1 MKVVV
6 GQNTIVKKITVGTPL
21 RVGSAANGS
30 LTGLDDVNGTTNRAH
45 GTILSWDSATNKF
58 IHSSIDSAIG
68 ANIGVVDSGGLGQ
81 LRYDTSSAT
90 ITYAGPS
97 TDSVTGLFSVDNA
110 GSPLGKLVKTDG
122 VIQYIGP
129 SLDSVRSLFSAAGD
143 LSYNAATGQYSV
155 TVPVTSAAFD
165 SNFNAASTDSLSEGS
180 TNLYY
185 TDSRGRASISVT
197 DAGGM
202 GSVSYDQPSGTITYT
217 GPSTSD
223 VRNLLVAGA
232 GITYDSATG
241 VVSAIATSAAD
252 IRGQLVAG
260 TGITYDS
267 TSGVIAT
274 TITQNNFDS
283 AQARKSI
290 TVSDAGGFGS
300 FAYNNSTG
308 VITYTGPSVS
318 DVRSQLVAGTG
329 ITYDSATGV
338 ISSLGIQA
346 ADVRNQLVAG
356 PGISYD
362 SSTGVITNTAS
373 DTTRSDSSIRALI
386 TANGSIQYD
395 SVSGNISFTEKSD
408 AQIRALFN
416 GGGDIGYDT
425 ATGVFSVNLGS
436 VDVTDSAVTRALLSA
451 TNTGTGAGSLS
462 YNSITGQFAFA
473 KVTDSDIRS
482 TLYASNVGGMGS
494 LSYDSLSG
502 TFSYAG
508 VDSATIRNIFSASG
522 DLSYN
527 AATGQFSITTGA
539 HFADSDARAAISVA
553 HGSGYGSI
561 SYDQST
567 GVITHTGADD
577 SNFRRAIIANDQG
590 GLGSFTYDSQ
600 FGVMTYTGPSADSV
614 YGQFSFG
621 EVDGSL
627 GKLRLDSST
636 GSVTFDL
643 AKDSVRSLFQAVNTH
658 VYDSFHGISYDSGT
672 GVISYK
678 GPNAVNFRGMLSVD
692 STIDQSLGFGRFSY
706 FQGDSALY
714 GGKLRYVAPTAD
726 SIFTVFKAG
735 VGINY
740 DSSTGTFSTDSSA
753 EVTFSKLTVTDS
765 ATFSGS
771 VNFNNSLAIFDSAS
785 FTNGLKTD
793 NIVSSGYTLTIDPA
807 NDDSSDGEVVVKG
820 GLDVTGPYVIFN
832 TDNFETTDKRITLGK
847 GISDSASITG
857 GGIVV
862 GNMPDPLFFLYGKDS
877 NTWLASRGI
886 KASGPFA
893 GPTIDRID
901 SAIDALPDSA
911 QVRGLISTDGNGLS
925 YNSTTGV
932 ISFDS
937 DADVTINTLR
947 GPQNFII
954 DPAAIGDAT
963 GTVQILGNLQVEGVQ
978 TTINSTTVSIND
990 KNIILADSA
999 ANAAAADGAGITIG
1013 GANATFQYAA
1023 GTDRFAFNK
1032 NIEASQVHAT
1042 QVYADSFYGT
1052 ISSIANFS
1060 TDSLSEGPTNL
1071 YYTDTRV
1078 RNAISGGAGLTYDA
1092 GTGQFLIPS
1101 SGVTAG
1107 TYGDATNVA
1116 QITVDSLGFVDTLT
1130 NVPIS
1135 TVNNISFDSSTG
1147 IFTVQTATET
1157 FSTPLALDPFST
1169 DSLSEG
1175 STNLYFTE
1183 ARARASLKVSSPQLI
1198 YDSAAGTLFY
1208 DQGNTD
1214 SVAEG
1219 SINLYYTD
1227 ARARASLR
1235 VTDQGGSGSLTYD
1248 SATGGLVYVGPDK
1261 EDLKTVLSTF
1271 TSDSLGHLRWDPNYG
1286 FKVDSDVIMNQ
1297 ELIVGDSINN
1307 SIDFALMYSGLNDGL
1322 RKVTLSTLASKIGGG
1337 AGGGSSL
1344 FGFINL

>member
-58 IHSSIDSAIG
+58 IHSSIDSAVG
-68 ANIGVVDSGGLGQ
+68 ANIGVIDSGGLGQ
-81 LRYDTSSAT
+81 LRYDASSAT

-122 VIQYIGP
+122 VFQYIGP
-129 SLDSVRSLFSAAGD
+129 SLDSVRGLFSASGD

-155 TVPVTSAAFD
+155 TVPATSAGFD
-165 SNFNAASTDSLSEGS
+165 SNFSAASTDSLAEGS

-185 TDSRGRASISVT
+185 TDSRGRAAISVT

-217 GPSTSD
+217 GPSASD
-223 VRNLLVAGA
+223 VRNL
-232 GITYDSATG
+232 
-241 VVSAIATSAAD
+241 
-252 IRGQLVAG
+252 
-260 TGITYDS
+260 
-267 TSGVIAT
+267 
-274 TITQNNFDS
+274 
-283 AQARKSI
+283 
-290 TVSDAGGFGS
+290 
-300 FAYNNSTG
+300 
-308 VITYTGPSVS
+308 
-318 DVRSQLVAGTG
+318 LVAGTG

-373 DTTRSDSSIRALI
+373 DTTRSDSSIRTLI
-386 TANGSIQYD
+386 TASGSIQYD
-395 SVSGNISFTEKSD
+395 SVSGNISFTERSD

-462 YNSITGQFAFA
+462 YNSGTGQFAFA

-539 HFADSDARAAISVA
+539 HFTESDARAAISVG

-621 EVDGSL
+621 ESDGSL

-636 GSVTFDL
+636 GSVTLAL

-658 VYDSFHGISYDSGT
+658 VYDSFHGISYDSAT
-672 GVISYK
+672 GIISYK
-678 GPNAVNFRGMLSVD
+678 GPDAVNFRGMLSVD

-706 FQGDSALY
+706 FSGDSALY
-714 GGKLRYVAPTAD
+714 GGKLRYIAPTAD

-765 ATFSGS
+765 ATFSGA
-771 VNFNNSLAIFDSAS
+771 VNFNNSLAIFDSAAFS
-785 FTNGLKTD
+785 NGLATNKVVTTTG
-793 NIVSSGYTLTIDPA
+793 NFLTLDPA
-807 NDDSSDGEVVVKG
+807 NDDSTQGTVIVEGSLEVKG
-820 GLDVTGPYVIFN
+820 TSAIFDVPTMNTTALQFSIAGAATDSVGVAFSGFNLGPANLPGGPLY
-832 TDNFETTDKRITLGK
+832 
-847 GISDSASITG
+847 ISYQ
-857 GGIVV
+857 
-862 GNMPDPLFFLYGKDS
+862 PDS
-877 NTWLASRGI
+877 NHFVFSRGI
-886 KASGPFA
+886 KTLGPVV

-1023 GTDRFAFNK
+1023 GTDRFVFNK

-1042 QVYADSFYGT
+1042 QVHADSFYGT

-1116 QITVDSLGFVDTLT
+1116 QITVDSLGFVDSLT

-1271 TSDSLGHLRWDPNYG
+1271 TPDSLGDLRWDPNYG

-1337 AGGGSSL
+1337 GGGGSSL

>member
-30 LTGLDDVNGTTNRAH
+30 LTGLDDVNGTNGLAH

-58 IHSSIDSAIG
+58 IHSSIDSAVG
-68 ANIGVVDSGGLGQ
+68 ANIGVIDSGGLGQ
-81 LRYDTSSAT
+81 LRYDASSAT

-97 TDSVTGLFSVDNA
+97 TDSVTGLFSVDNN

-122 VIQYIGP
+122 VIQYTGP
-129 SLDSVRSLFSAAGD
+129 SLDSVRGLFSASGD

-165 SNFNAASTDSLSEGS
+165 SNFNSVSTDSLSEGS

-185 TDSRGRASISVT
+185 TDSRGRAAISVT

-267 TSGVIAT
+267 TSGVITT

-290 TVSDAGGFGS
+290 TVTDAGGFGS

-338 ISSLGIQA
+338 IASTGIDA
-346 ADVRNQLVAG
+346 SAVRNLLVAG
-356 PGISYD
+356 TGISYD
-362 SSTGVITNTAS
+362 STTGVITNSAT
-373 DTTRSDSSIRALI
+373 DETRSDSSVRALI
-386 TANGSIQYD
+386 TASGSIQYD

-408 AQIRALFN
+408 ASIRQLFASAGGALA
-416 GGGDIGYDT
+416 YDT
-425 ATGVFSVNLGS
+425 SSGLFSVDLTNATTIDDSSLVKSIFSVNNGS
-436 VDVTDSAVTRALLSA
+436 
-451 TNTGTGAGSLS
+451 GAGSLA
-462 YNSITGQFAFA
+462 YNSTSGQFTFA
-473 KVTDSDIRS
+473 PVTDSDIRGKLS
-482 TLYASNVGGMGS
+482 AVDAGGFGS
-494 LSYDSLSG
+494 FGYDQGSG
-502 TFSYAG
+502 QFTYTG
-508 VDSATIRNIFSASG
+508 IDSAAIRSVFSAGG
-522 DLSYN
+522 DLSFN
-527 AATGQFSITTGA
+527 DATGEISFSETA
-539 HFADSDARAAISVA
+539 NFDSAAAKALFSVA
-553 HGSGYGSI
+553 HGSGFGSI
-561 SYDQST
+561 SYDQAT

-590 GLGSFTYDSQ
+590 GLGSFSYDSQ

-621 EVDGSL
+621 ESNGSL
-627 GKLRLDSST
+627 GKLRLDSSS
-636 GSVTFDL
+636 GSVTLAL
-643 AKDSVRSLFQAVNTH
+643 AKDSVRGLFQAINTDTF
-658 VYDSFHGISYDSGT
+658 DSFHGITYNSST
-672 GVISYK
+672 GIISYK

-735 VGINY
+735 VGIDY
-740 DSSTGTFSTDSSA
+740 DSSTGTFSTDSQA

-771 VNFNNSLAIFDSAS
+771 VNFNNSLAIFDSAAFS
-785 FTNGLKTD
+785 NGLATNKVVTT
-793 NIVSSGYTLTIDPA
+793 SGNFLTLDPA
-807 NDDSSDGEVVVKG
+807 NDDSTAGTVIVKG
-820 GLDVTGPYVIFN
+820 AFEVGGTAATFDVPTINTTALQFSIAGAATDSTGVAFSGFN
-832 TDNFETTDKRITLGK
+832 LGPANLP
-847 GISDSASITG
+847 GGPLYISYQ
-857 GGIVV
+857 
-862 GNMPDPLFFLYGKDS
+862 PDS
-877 NTWLASRGI
+877 NHFVFSRGI
-886 KASGPFA
+886 KTLGPVV
-893 GPTIDRID
+893 GPTIDRLD

-937 DADVTINTLR
+937 AQTVTVNQLR
-947 GPQNFII
+947 GPENFII
-954 DPAAIGDAT
+954 DPAAIGDNT

-990 KNIILADSA
+990 KNIVLADSA

-1023 GTDRFAFNK
+1023 STDRFVSNK
-1032 NIEASQVHAT
+1032 NLQASQLH
-1042 QVYADSFYGT
+1042 ADSFYGT

-1060 TDSLSEGPTNL
+1060 TDSLAEGSNL

-1078 RNAISGGAGLTYDA
+1078 RNAISGGQGLTYNA
-1092 GTGQFLIPS
+1092 ATGQFLIPS

-1147 IFTVQTATET
+1147 IFSVSTATET

-1175 STNLYFTE
+1175 SSNLYFTE
-1183 ARARASLKVSSPQLI
+1183 ARARASLKVSSSQLI
-1198 YDSAAGTLFY
+1198 YDSTAGTLFY
-1208 DQGNTD
+1208 NQGNTD
-1214 SVAEG
+1214 SIPEG
-1219 SINLYYTD
+1219 PNNLFYTD
-1227 ARARASLR
+1227 ARARNALR

-1248 SATGGLVYVGPDK
+1248 SATGGLVYTGPDK

-1271 TSDSLGHLRWDPNYG
+1271 TPDSLGHLRWDPNYG

-1297 ELIVGDSINN
+1297 ELIIGDSINN
-1307 SIDFALMYSGLNDGL
+1307 SLDFALMYSGLNDGL
-1322 RKVTLSTLASKIGGG
+1322 RKVTFSTLASKIGGG
-1337 AGGGSSL
+1337 GGGGSTL